1 MGVTTI
7 EARGEDGVIASVFLP
22 DVPLAAVG
30 GGTALDTQRE
40 ALAILG
46 VAADPERP
54 GAAALKLAEVLG
66 ATVLAGEISL
76 MAAFTS
82 QDLADAH
89 ERLGRA
95 SES

>member
-1 MGVTTI
+1 M
-7 EARGEDGVIASVFLP
+7 E
-22 DVPLAAVG
+22 
-30 GGTALDTQRE
+30 
-40 ALAILG
+40 
-46 VAADPERP
+46 ADPEQP